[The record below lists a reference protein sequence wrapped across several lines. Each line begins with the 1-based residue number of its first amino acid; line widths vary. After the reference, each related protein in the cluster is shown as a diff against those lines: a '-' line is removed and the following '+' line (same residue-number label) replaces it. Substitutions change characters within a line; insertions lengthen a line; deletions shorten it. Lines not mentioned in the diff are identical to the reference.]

1 MLENRVELTVV
12 GPQDQAKEQLLTWIV
27 VREVFDS
34 SVRRDRSGST
44 MPSSRPYLEYQ
55 VILRL
60 MCLTF
65 VLTFLHDEELL
76 GEVKG
81 CWLRGSSVASQC

>member
-1 MLENRVELTVV
+1 M
-12 GPQDQAKEQLLTWIV
+12 LTWIV

-81 CWLRGSSVASQC
+81 CWLRGSSVASQCQCQHLKMNKENY

>member
-1 MLENRVELTVV
+1 MIEKKTRSKRRDRKQSRVEILVV
-12 GPQDQAKEQLLTWIV
+12 GPHGEAGGQLLVTWIV
-27 VREVFDS
+27 VREVLDS

-65 VLTFLHDEELL
+65 VLNILT
-76 GEVKG
+76 
-81 CWLRGSSVASQC
+81 

>member
-55 VILRL
+55 VILKL
-60 MCLTF
+60 IYFTLISDILT
-65 VLTFLHDEELL
+65 
-76 GEVKG
+76 
-81 CWLRGSSVASQC
+81 